1 MKINLLCPL
10 FLFALVLTAPAQFST
25 NTISGISAPTNSFAH
40 TNTIGGTTNS
50 AFNPTNTP
58 GSLTLNAAFGT
69 NNISGTT
76 NVCTDTNPVV
86 PIGVVLIYAGTNTPN
101 GWLTAGTGSIYNQF
115 DAGTNFVQQWVKWT
129 RSLNTGWV
137 AVSGGGGITSVV
149 GGNTNDFSG
158 GTLTINT
165 NYLTAESEPAYNA
178 NSFATGMNQ
187 SVNSGAT
194 VNFAGVTI
202 GGGAAPVLTD
212 APNDGGTYAR
222 SNNTWVEIALPPSIV
237 ISIDGSGTMTWV
249 ASGVTAT
256 QFNVYETYDQDVN
269 NMSYWS
275 LVGTGNFS
283 DGSYGGL
290 QTNDRWYILT
300 PIDGSSNPIQPF
312 SNQFHSSVL

>member
-58 GSLTLNAAFGT
+58 GSLPLNAAFGT
-69 NNISGTT
+69 NHIGGTT
-76 NVCTDTNPVV
+76 NVYTDTNPVV
-86 PIGVVLIYAGTNTPN
+86 PIGVVLIYAGTNNPN

-149 GGNTNDFSG
+149 GGNINEFSG
-158 GTLTINT
+158 GTLTLNT
-165 NYLTAESEPAYNA
+165 NYLTDAP
-178 NSFATGMNQ
+178 GDGNQ
-187 SVNSGAT
+187 YARQNSGWTT
-194 VNFAGVTI
+194 VTNGI
-202 GGGAAPVLTD
+202 LD

-222 SNNTWVEIALPPSIV
+222 SNNTWVEIAFPPSIV

-256 QFNVYETYDQDVN
+256 QFNVYETYDQDVD

-290 QTNDRWYILT
+290 LTNGHWYILT

-312 SNQFHSSVL
+312 SNQFYSFIL